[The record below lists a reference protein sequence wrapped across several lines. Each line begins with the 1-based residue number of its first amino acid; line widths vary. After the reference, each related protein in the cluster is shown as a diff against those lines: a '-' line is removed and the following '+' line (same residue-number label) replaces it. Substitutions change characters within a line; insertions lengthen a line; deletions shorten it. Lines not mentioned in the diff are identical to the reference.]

1 MSGPGLKSKKVR
13 LLLCYSLHYP
23 QSPRIIS
30 PSEGLMWLLGL
41 QNQNEKTG
49 GFETGPSG
57 DGRLTEHREPPF
69 FFLAC
74 ARSRPLEGAPLKCP
88 FDSIPHYLASLECQL
103 TRCGRGEAEK
113 RIWMDW
119 PREDKVFTEGRVSH
133 SLKVRWLRP
142 SPELR
147 GSVLIKGCVVS
158 LKDNKPMQLSHW

>member
-69 FFLAC
+69 FFLFFFGLCKKQAFGGGTIEVPLWQYSSLSGI
-74 ARSRPLEGAPLKCP
+74 SRVPANPLRKRGSRKEDLDGLAPGRQ
-88 FDSIPHYLASLECQL
+88 SIH
-103 TRCGRGEAEK
+103 RGEGLALAK
-113 RIWMDW
+113 G
-119 PREDKVFTEGRVSH
+119 P
-133 SLKVRWLRP
+133 
-142 SPELR
+142 
-147 GSVLIKGCVVS
+147 LITS
-158 LKDNKPMQLSHW
+158 